1 MADNS
6 ILATKFYLT
15 SRAGEQLPQNAYAQH
30 TEANSTN
37 PFAIGD
43 YVSTVEQDS
52 SDDKNLSKA
61 YKSNAFAGFSLKKS
75 NPVSDFNS
83 YMRKVQLNEMLNKK
97 SA

>member
-15 SRAGEQLPQNAYAQH
+15 SRAGEQLPQKEYEPSVQ
-30 TEANSTN
+30 NSSN

-52 SDDKNLSKA
+52 SDDKNLSAAVKN
-61 YKSNAFAGFSLKKS
+61 NAFAGFSLNKNS
-75 NPVSDFNS
+75 SVANFNS
-83 YMRKVQLNEMLNKK
+83 YMKKVQLNEFLNKK
-97 SA
+97 SS